1 MQLYRPNTLL
11 TMGSHN
17 KPIILFLLGHLRI
30 LASQFF
36 RDRLASS
43 TRSTYNAG
51 QQKFINF
58 CTSAKVHPVPTT
70 EATLMLFS
78 THLAAMNIS
87 YATIKVYLAA
97 VRYLH
102 VSVGLHNHFSLH
114 STHATTPAGSMRYQ
128 KTPSCVSSCKNSP
141 SHHSKNNGQ
150 D

>member
-36 RDRLASS
+36 RDGLASS

-58 CTSAKVHPVPTT
+58 CASAKVYPVPTT
-70 EATLMLFS
+70 EATLMFFS

-87 YATIKVYLAA
+87 YATIKVYLAHSCQIPSC
-97 VRYLH
+97 VSRWPLH
-102 VSVGLHNHFSLH
+102 DHFMTTPWPLQP
-114 STHATTPAGSMRYQ
+114 STHATTPAGIKKCQ
-128 KTPSCVSSCKNSP
+128 AVSHP
-141 SHHSKNNGQ
+141 ARIRLPTI
-150 D
+150 